1 MSLQGFSVTLIV
13 NFSSET
19 IQATR
24 QWDDI
29 FKGLKEKDYQP
40 RTLYLTKLSFKNEGK
55 QEDIPR

>member
-1 MSLQGFSVTLIV
+1 MSSQGFSVTLIV